1 MMLGWLVRHRPAGA
15 AHIMGEIIGEAER
28 RLEIPRHITER
39 SLRTALNLDGGLD
52 MDTLNDFLGRVLSPD
67 A

>member
-28 RLEIPRHITER
+28 RLEIP
-39 SLRTALNLDGGLD
+39 A
-52 MDTLNDFLGRVLSPD
+52 TLPSVPY
-67 A
+67 APP